1 MQWVLLYSWHR
12 QKCIRGAE
20 SGGNLPFNTISA
32 LLCYQLTDVVGRVQR
47 APSLLRGWG
56 VKIWVTPQICGHSGE
71 QGWDFLLPGGS
82 ALITAS
88 ASPEAPSDLF
98 EPLRIL
104 YNPIV
109 CIHFRA
115 TLCWIIQIQKKPPPI
130 CIHGHLMCWHFFGK
144 YANQLQFG
152 ADPVHIQS
160 GSRELGLC
168 KIEFLQLASFPAC
181 FIYLEN
187 KWVAGTSSRLLP
199 SQQMI
204 CSSRES
210 EVRIIRL

>member
-32 LLCYQLTDVVGRVQR
+32 LLCYQLTNVAGRVQR

-115 TLCWIIQIQKKPPPI
+115 TLCWIIQIQKKTTTYL
-130 CIHGHLMCWHFFGK
+130 HSWAFNVL
-144 YANQLQFG
+144 A
-152 ADPVHIQS
+152 
-160 GSRELGLC
+160 
-168 KIEFLQLASFPAC
+168 FLQEICKPIAIWGWSSAYSIRQPWTRPLQDWIFAAC
-181 FIYLEN
+181 FI
-187 KWVAGTSSRLLP
+187 SSLFHLP
-199 SQQMI
+199 GK
-204 CSSRES
+204 
-210 EVRIIRL
+210 